1 ASVARSAPAAWSG
14 QRTARVSIG
23 IAQASTRVARH
34 GSPTIM
40 VCPRAHSA
48 ASSAASCYVAARA
61 EMACSGDAAP
71 IRNALTPG
79 LTPMANRISAK
90 PPNKEYPV
98 TVKLPRLKIAKSTR
112 ATISGILIAIA
123 CLYVLAMAYDEA
135 RDNLLRFFISTLLLV
150 VIIMGGA
157 IALVALIRLLRRL
170 MNKVTNNRS
179 DSDRQ

>member
-1 ASVARSAPAAWSG
+1 
-14 QRTARVSIG
+14 
-23 IAQASTRVARH
+23 
-34 GSPTIM
+34 M
-40 VCPRAHSA
+40 
-48 ASSAASCYVAARA
+48 
-61 EMACSGDAAP
+61 
-71 IRNALTPG
+71 
-79 LTPMANRISAK
+79 
-90 PPNKEYPV
+90 
-98 TVKLPRLKIAKSTR
+98 KLPRLKIAKSTR

-170 MNKVTNNRS
+170 MDKVTNNRS